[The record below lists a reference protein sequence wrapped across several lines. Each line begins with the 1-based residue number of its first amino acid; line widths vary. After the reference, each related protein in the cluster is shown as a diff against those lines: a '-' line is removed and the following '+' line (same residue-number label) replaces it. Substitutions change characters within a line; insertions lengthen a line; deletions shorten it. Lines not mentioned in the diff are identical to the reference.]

1 MGLRLPGRASNDANW
16 QLTEL
21 IQGGGATCATLSRVY
36 MRKRGIYPPLLPFI
50 FARVCVHTYIYIFVG
65 GCSRMQEE
73 KEEVRTLL
81 LPFLGQSLNC
91 AECFAVV
98 KVYARYRGL
107 LWPCFDHWLSMAW
120 QFRWVLFRETLS
132 VDVVKWFFI
141 PSLSLSRYIY
151 VYFRHVFSFDGKF
164 SIIIATR
171 VQFLNWNWHAEDKNC
186 TKRVRFL
193 PLPEINSKQFGS
205 ETIGARG
212 GISNNCD

>member
-1 MGLRLPGRASNDANW
+1 MKKERKRPCLGWDSNFRPANSPKKKASVSVANGITFTRPRIDNW
-16 QLTEL
+16 QNWYRE
-21 IQGGGATCATLSRVY
+21 GGPRAPLSLAYTCVRGEFIPLYSRLY
-36 MRKRGIYPPLLPFI
+36 SHACACIHI
-50 FARVCVHTYIYIFVG
+50 YIYIRR
-65 GCSRMQEE
+65 CSRMQEE

-141 PSLSLSRYIY
+141 PSLSRERYI
-151 VYFRHVFSFDGKF
+151 RILS
-164 SIIIATR
+164 A
-171 VQFLNWNWHAEDKNC
+171 
-186 TKRVRFL
+186 RFL
-193 PLPEINSKQFGS
+193 V
-205 ETIGARG
+205 RW
-212 GISNNCD
+212 

>member
-1 MGLRLPGRASNDANW
+1 MGLRLPGRTSNDANW

-50 FARVCVHTYIYIFVG
+50 FARVCVHTCIYIFVG

-141 PSLSLSRYIY
+141 PSLSRERDIY
-151 VYFRHVFSFDGKF
+151 VYFRHVFSIDGKF

-205 ETIGARG
+205 ETTGARG